1 MAKLFNRAKVLTAT
15 TGTGTITLGNA
26 DGGYLSFADAGVANG
41 DVVRYV
47 IEEGDNFEIGT
58 GTYSSTGPTLTR
70 TPSQSSEANNAKI
83 TLAGEAVVFITA
95 TKEDFVNTD
104 GGTFSGNVD
113 FGSGIDV
120 TGNIT
125 VTGTVDGR
133 DIAND
138 GSKLDNIESNATA
151 DQTAAE
157 IRSLVE
163 AATNSNV
170 FTDADHTKL
179 NNIEDNANNY
189 SLPLASPSA
198 RGGVKT
204 GYAENG
210 KNYPV
215 ELSNEKMFVNVP
227 WTDTNTD
234 TTYSFK
240 AQATDGNNTN
250 PNLFLDAS
258 TGTDDSVKLVGSGAT
273 TVTRNGDGQ
282 ITISSTDT
290 NTDTN
295 TTYSFTATQTD
306 SNNTDPNLHLNAS
319 AGTDYNIQIVGDG
332 ATTVTRNSA
341 TKITISST
349 DTNTNTNTTYS
360 MSVGQT
366 GGTNADPNLNLVDS
380 SSTTDAVQFTGT
392 GATSVARI
400 DNDTIQISSTDT
412 NTTYSAGSGLSLSG
426 TTFSHTDTSSQA
438 SVNNSNG
445 TVIQDVTL
453 DTYGHVTALTSYNL
467 DNRYYTET
475 EAEARFLRSNTV
487 DLYTPARLDFGSSG
501 GWDAVGFSNQT
512 NLHFRDHNQF
522 WIGAGNGTWFTG
534 TANTKSQ
541 ASGLAA
547 DAAKAHDL
555 LITTMQSDNNYD
567 RGITFGADNNGNG
580 NNGWRL
586 GKWHSGDARD
596 SSKLVVD
603 GGLFVKGGYTDEYD
617 YYTNDY
623 SAYYSSRGGQAFWGG
638 DSNWNDPSATFSTA
652 IQIQSGNAGTNTR
665 NPEIQFHQYGYGGVR
680 FRYDGPNDAMHLEST
695 GSNRYDYFRNKT
707 DHGYIDFGPM
717 NTSHAHINTDRS
729 NFYFNKELRVDTGVV
744 RSYDEDLNLNRAGST
759 TARMIIGSS
768 TTTDYQP
775 REISTST
782 DNHLTLSGSSNP
794 YILFE
799 EGTTT
804 KAYMQWH
811 SGGYLLFRHRE
822 SGTGQFVFRP
832 NGSGDAVRIRLEA
845 SDGDVYGSVYADH
858 NNDIGFLDD
867 DNHWAYRHRTDSIHE
882 WRINN
887 TVEMDLDSSALDLK
901 GNNLEGVTNIYLSDV
916 IYHTGDTNTYLQFD
930 ANDSWR
936 VVTGGT
942 ERLKVSGDN
951 IDIGGAIRHRGDTNT
966 YIQFHASD
974 QWRVVTNGTE
984 RLEVNDVQIT
994 AAVKV
999 AAPEFVANSDINLKE
1014 NIVQIDDALSK
1025 LNTLNGYT
1033 YNFIDNPDAP
1043 QAGLI
1048 AQEVQKVLPEVV
1060 QEGEDGNLGLNY
1072 NGTIALL
1079 VEAIKDQQRQID
1091 ELTRKLEE

>member
-15 TGTGTITLGNA
+15 TGTGTITLGDA
-26 DGGYLSFADAGVANG
+26 DGGYLSFADAGVVNG

-47 IEEGDNFEIGT
+47 IEEGDNFEIGA

-70 TPSQSSEANNAKI
+70 NPSQSSEANDAKI

-113 FGSGIDV
+113 FGNGIDV

-163 AATNSNV
+163 SATNSNV
-170 FTDADHTKL
+170 FTDADHNKL
-179 NNIEDNANNY
+179 NGIADSANNY
-189 SLPLASPSA
+189 SLPLASPTA

-227 WTDTNTD
+227 WTDTNTN

-258 TGTDDSVKLVGSGAT
+258 TGTDDTVKLVGSGAT

-306 SNNTDPNLHLNAS
+306 SNNTDPNLYLNAS

-366 GGTNADPNLNLVDS
+366 SGTNADPNLNLVDS

-400 DNDTIQISSTDT
+400 DDDTIQISSTDT
-412 NTTYSAGSGLSLSG
+412 NTTYSAGTNLSLSG
-426 TTFSHTDTSSQA
+426 TTFNV
-438 SVNNSNG
+438 VNNPSFSTSATIDGHVLQDSADRSGLLAISTDLGSWNGIQIQPTTTSKWSIMGDQDDFGLYDDENNEWILLYNENSTLSLYSNG
-445 TVIQDVTL
+445 TAGLTVGNSYIDIPSQIRHMGDT
-453 DTYGHVTALTSYNL
+453 DTYLQFHGNDTFRIVIAGAEVQEWGNNYTLLSDNDTLRLGSSSDFRMWFDGTNTYFRNYSHSGGDVIFQGEGSGGTNQTAM
-467 DNRYYTET
+467 
-475 EAEARFLRSNTV
+475 
-487 DLYTPARLDFGSSG
+487 RLDFSGTASYVQLYENGSERLRTLSG
-501 GWDAVGFSNQT
+501 GVGV
-512 NLHFRDHNQF
+512 
-522 WIGAGNGTWFTG
+522 TG
-534 TANTKSQ
+534 LTV
-541 ASGLAA
+541 
-547 DAAKAHDL
+547 
-555 LITTMQSDNNYD
+555 
-567 RGITFGADNNGNG
+567 
-580 NNGWRL
+580 
-586 GKWHSGDARD
+586 GD
-596 SSKLVVD
+596 VD
-603 GGLFVKGGYTDEYD
+603 T
-617 YYTNDY
+617 
-623 SAYYSSRGGQAFWGG
+623 
-638 DSNWNDPSATFSTA
+638 
-652 IQIQSGNAGTNTR
+652 
-665 NPEIQFHQYGYGGVR
+665 NPEY
-680 FRYDGPNDAMHLEST
+680 S
-695 GSNRYDYFRNKT
+695 GSLMVANSEDNKIT
-707 DHGYIDFGPM
+707 
-717 NTSHAHINTDRS
+717 
-729 NFYFNKELRVDTGVV
+729 LR
-744 RSYDEDLNLNRAGST
+744 
-759 TARMIIGSS
+759 
-768 TTTDYQP
+768 
-775 REISTST
+775 
-782 DNHLTLSGSSNP
+782 GSSNP
-794 YILFE
+794 YISFQE
-799 EGTTT
+799 ASTT
-804 KAYMQWH
+804 KAYMQWN
-811 SGGYLLFRHRE
+811 SGGYFLFRNRE
-822 SGTGQFVFRP
+822 GGKFTFRP
-832 NGSGDAVRIRLEA
+832 NGPTDAVHVRLEA
-845 SDGDVYGSVYADH
+845 SDGDVYGSIYATHD
-858 NNDIGFLDD
+858 NDIGFLDD
-867 DNHWAYRHRTDSIHE
+867 DDSWAYRHRTDSLHE

-901 GNNLEGVTNIYLSDV
+901 GNNLEGVTDIYVADQ
-916 IYHTGDTNTYLQFD
+916 IIHTGDTNTYLQFD
-930 ANDSWR
+930 AADSWR
-936 VVTGGT
+936 VVTGGAQ
-942 ERLKVSGDN
+942 RVKVQGDN
-951 IDIGGAIRHRGDTNT
+951 VIVNGAIVHNGDLDT
-966 YIQFHASD
+966 YTQFHNND
-974 QWRVVTNGTE
+974 QWRVVTGGGE
-984 RLEVNDVQIT
+984 RLEVNSVQIT

-999 AAPEFVANSDINLKE
+999 AAPEFIANSDINLKE

-1060 QEGEDGNLGLNY
+1060 QENEDGNLGLNY